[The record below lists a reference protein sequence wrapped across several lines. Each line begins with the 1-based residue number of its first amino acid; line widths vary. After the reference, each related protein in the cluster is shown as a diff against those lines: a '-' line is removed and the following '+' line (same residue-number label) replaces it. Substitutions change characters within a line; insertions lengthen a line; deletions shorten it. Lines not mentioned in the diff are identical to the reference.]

1 MPSSGKKGTSFLSGP
16 RKTVNPACECNHRP
30 GLCILYGYGTS
41 RATSFISKGG
51 LWNAENTHYKL
62 HQGQKAYKACA
73 FTFQQTGID
82 QLIGTS

>member
-51 LWNAENTHYKL
+51 LWNAENTYYKL
-62 HQGQKAYKACA
+62 HQGQKRTKRTLLP
-73 FTFQQTGID
+73 FNEPD
-82 QLIGTS
+82 LIS